1 MSCRC
6 AGLGRVAGTGGGWA
20 DSALGAA
27 SPGAASGKLV
37 FSSTT
42 AQAMAAQDESCILV
56 KRETTPEDVRGM
68 HAARGIVTA
77 RGGMT
82 SHAAV
87 VARGMGRPC
96 VSGAGEIQI
105 YEAKGE
111 FRARGRVFK
120 AGDIITIDGSKG
132 EVLAG
137 TVKMIEPELSGDFAT
152 LMTWA
157 DQVRRL
163 KVRANA
169 ETPLD
174 ARTARQFGAEGIGRA
189 LKEAGAERRIVFMG
203 DSITQNW
210 GLSEPAYFTH
220 GIINRGISGQTTP
233 QMLARFR
240 SDVVALKPKA
250 VHIMAGIN
258 DIAGNTGPV
267 TLADIE
273 GNLASMVEIAQANH
287 VRVVLATVL
296 PAAVFN
302 WAPALKP
309 GPEVQKLNT
318 WIRAYAAEHQLILAD
333 YYPAMAM
340 PDGAMRPE
348 LTLDGVHPNKAGY
361 RAMAPI
367 TQAAVEAALR

>member
-1 MSCRC
+1 MTR
-6 AGLGRVAGTGGGWA
+6 RVAPPP
-20 DSALGAA
+20 D
-27 SPGAASGKLV
+27 
-37 FSSTT
+37 
-42 AQAMAAQDESCILV
+42 M
-56 KRETTPEDVRGM
+56 TPEDV
-68 HAARGIVTA
+68 AAYRKMETDQKTKDWPNVC
-77 RGGMT
+77 R
-82 SHAAV
+82 
-87 VARGMGRPC
+87 
-96 VSGAGEIQI
+96 
-105 YEAKGE
+105 Y
-111 FRARGRVFK
+111 RA
-120 AGDIITIDGSKG
+120 
-132 EVLAG
+132 
-137 TVKMIEPELSGDFAT
+137 
-152 LMTWA
+152 
-157 DQVRRL
+157 
-163 KVRANA
+163 ANA
-169 ETPLD
+169 DLM
-174 ARTARQFGAEGIGRA
+174 RQPDS
-189 LKEAGAERRIVFMG
+189 ERRIVFMG
-203 DSITQNW
+203 DSITEGWSAGDPDFFANR
-210 GLSEPAYFTH
+210 SR
-220 GIINRGISGQTTP
+220 INRGISGQTTP